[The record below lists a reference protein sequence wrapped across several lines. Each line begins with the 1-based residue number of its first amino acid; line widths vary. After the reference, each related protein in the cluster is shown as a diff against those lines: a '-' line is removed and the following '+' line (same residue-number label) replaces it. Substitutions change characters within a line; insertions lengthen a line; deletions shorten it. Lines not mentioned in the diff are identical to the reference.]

1 MPNNLFI
8 LLLVCASVRF
18 IYAENI
24 ENNYSDCPEKC
35 ACRKINDNGSLLKVK
50 CGGLPQNK
58 LTSIKEINFDNIK
71 YDVVQLDLSKNQIS
85 TIDVVDFANFTN
97 LRRLD
102 LGENSLRTIDNNTFG
117 EIKSLEKLKLSLNL
131 IVHIFQGAFDGL
143 PQLKQLNISG
153 NPLACDCNL
162 LWLIPWSSNMSVK
175 LQPAPKCESP
185 PVFRGLLV
193 KKLKVGEDLHCDTP
207 LQPLLELKPDQD
219 QVVFEGDRLTLRC
232 RAPRVAV
239 GSPTDSEDLPA
250 LSHVFWGFSEQIL
263 EPNSTENIYLS
274 DPLKKF
280 PSIQLDAHHL
290 SDSGLLDSILTIP
303 FVTRNHTGTWD
314 CRLRSDQPTL
324 SRNISVLI
332 ISEKTTY
339 CPAKETSNNKGKYS
353 WPRTIRGRIVKLPC
367 SDADD
372 VENDAVATYQCSN
385 TGEWMDLN
393 TNQCSYMNEM
403 TKVLEQYAKLNFS
416 FARGSILESAI
427 RLRNYTNIES
437 GVNPFRDPMDI
448 IFIAKTI
455 DNYLEFVE
463 IEKDLATILL
473 DIVSQTMK
481 LEPRILQNAQN
492 VDGACTK
499 IVQAAETA
507 AEFVDPPAQKENL
520 AMETFRVRGD
530 NFSGITCSWFK
541 TEDSFEKHEK
551 RIFQCNSATN
561 GQGIGVYERHVEAA
575 IQIPATIFNSAIGF
589 NPATIS
595 PQKLLV
601 SVFADSGFFPHNKT
615 ATPFRVKSSVIGAK
629 ISARIENLTEP
640 IYIMLRPYPY
650 HNEISAPRPV
660 WWNQELNDG
669 NGGWTLDGC
678 QSPQLLHGLL
688 VFTCDRLGYY
698 GLLQNTKFLN
708 DFDDERTGARFRLS
722 PPAFYVGGIFLF
734 ICTWINIATYVAAG
748 NSIQMA
754 RRTKHALLN
763 TWLTMSLL
771 SFVFTVG
778 IYQTEDSRVC
788 QLFGITIHYFS
799 LCVLLWMCVSASAM
813 YKRITKSRS
822 TERNLSIPSDELPKE
837 RIKKPILG
845 LYLVGYGIAMIIC
858 GISGAVNMQEYAS
871 YSFCFF
877 DSRPSLGAIY
887 VPSIILLSFLLIA
900 FICIKCNML
909 TTDDVGHMSEGTQA
923 TENVDLDLLEPSLSQ
938 HNATV
943 DRYQSISLSMPTSSI
958 QDDLEHSNSAQL
970 KAHIIVLTL
979 YLITWIS
986 AAISINPFA
995 DQITYE
1001 EEIFSMVFA
1010 TSATILG
1017 LFLIFFYCV
1026 ARSDVRNQ
1034 WSMLSCRN
1042 FGRGQCCRTRNISDS
1057 IEPTVG
1063 PVVTY
1068 HQNTGTLRSSSRSNS
1083 QCSKNRQPSNGM
1095 LKGYEMNSQTLNRAG
1110 SPNGVSKIGNGNNVN
1125 LVLMHRQQ
1133 FMSGSVTGPGSEI
1146 GADVFY
1152 NPKQINV
1159 ARKFFKKQKRLQKRN
1174 NFELQ
1179 RNRDLESMSDASS
1192 MVSYPRQQ
1200 QISMFSSNSKVNNTN
1215 IHVDP
1220 KNFTDNP
1227 FNLKESCGAMN
1238 SDLTGNK
1245 STNLNPNILSDSC
1258 NESDLVDTDRII
1270 IGAENLRAIT
1280 QNRPKINNTAVQS
1293 TSQMVANIY
1302 TNIPETIQPQHE
1314 IVTMRAD
1321 DKYGKQKPIF
1331 DEEDEIIDDKTS
1343 LIATNDLEENLETE
1357 PLCNESNPTDTSTID
1372 DQSVK
1377 TLPTCIG
1384 NVSIERLANSPIKA
1398 MNTIGL
1404 PTISV
1409 TDLNDSIDQNGSSD
1423 CEETDLL
1430 LLDPNEEYI
1439 STPLEISSQ
1448 QPHDFVYPIRKTKS
1462 LNNVIPSDDFA
1473 ASPLVE
1479 SQTRS
1484 ISCTN
1489 MCLFGIPMP
1498 TGMPMVIKESYPAS
1512 SSPVLISPSLCDI
1525 NDINEMV
1532 QPIPPIKPSTS
1543 NGIVHSFQNRRIH
1556 LESTPAGSENSLY
1569 FGRNGIS
1576 RNFTSSPT
1584 NESDINYQNSELS
1597 IRSHEL
1603 YAPPDNDLNMTL
1615 TGDGCSQFFNS
1626 YQPSEISDFDLD
1638 DDYSG
1643 HLRTRAEERLLGSG
1657 GNQAGRRTAIAPTES
1672 DIENDETEDI
1682 LNDSQSSIDELYQQ
1696 ITRGSVRKA
1705 PIRKVVAEEEESSQS
1720 SIISFVEPST
1730 EQR

>member
-1 MPNNLFI
+1 M
-8 LLLVCASVRF
+8 
-18 IYAENI
+18 
-24 ENNYSDCPEKC
+24 
-35 ACRKINDNGSLLKVK
+35 
-50 CGGLPQNK
+50 
-58 LTSIKEINFDNIK
+58 
-71 YDVVQLDLSKNQIS
+71 
-85 TIDVVDFANFTN
+85 
-97 LRRLD
+97 
-102 LGENSLRTIDNNTFG
+102 
-117 EIKSLEKLKLSLNL
+117 
-131 IVHIFQGAFDGL
+131 
-143 PQLKQLNISG
+143 
-153 NPLACDCNL
+153 
-162 LWLIPWSSNMSVK
+162 
-175 LQPAPKCESP
+175 
-185 PVFRGLLV
+185 
-193 KKLKVGEDLHCDTP
+193 
-207 LQPLLELKPDQD
+207 
-219 QVVFEGDRLTLRC
+219 
-232 RAPRVAV
+232 AV

-250 LSHVFWGFSEQIL
+250 QSHVFWGWSEQIL
-263 EPNSTENIYLS
+263 EPNSTDDIRYL
-274 DPLKKF
+274 DPAQKF
-280 PSIQLDAHHL
+280 PSIQINARHL

-314 CRLRSDQPTL
+314 CRLRSDQASL
-324 SRNISVLI
+324 SRSIAVLI

-339 CPAKETSNNKGKYS
+339 CPAQETSNNKGKYS
-353 WPRTIRGRIVKLPC
+353 WPRTIRGRVVRLPC
-367 SDADD
+367 ADG
-372 VENDAVATYQCSN
+372 NDDESEAAATYRCSN
-385 TGEWMDLN
+385 TGEWMELN
-393 TNQCSYMNEM
+393 TNQCPYINEM
-403 TKVLEQYAKLNFS
+403 TKVLEQFSKLNFS
-416 FARGSILESAI
+416 YARGSILESSI
-427 RLRNYTNIES
+427 RLRNYTDIES
-437 GVNPFRDPMDI
+437 GYSPFKDPTDI

-455 DNYLEFVE
+455 YNYLDFVSS
-463 IEKDLATILL
+463 EKDLASILL
-473 DIVSQTMK
+473 DIVSHTMK
-481 LEPRILQNAQN
+481 MEPILLQHAQN
-492 VDGACTK
+492 MGGSCK
-499 IVQAAETA
+499 QIVETAEKA
-507 AEFVDPPAQKENL
+507 AEFVEPPAQKENL
-520 AMETFRVRGD
+520 AIETFRVRAD
-530 NFSGITCSWFK
+530 NFVGITCSWFK

-561 GQGIGVYERHVEAA
+561 GQGIGIYDRHVEAA
-575 IQIPATIFNSAIGF
+575 IQIPSSIFNSTIGF
-589 NPATIS
+589 S
-595 PQKLLV
+595 PVTVSTEKLLV
-601 SVFADSGFFPHNKT
+601 SVFGDSGFFPHNKT
-615 ATPFRVKSSVIGAK
+615 ATPFHVKSSVIGAK
-629 ISARIENLTEP
+629 IVYESKQQSPRGENLTEP

-660 WWNQELNDG
+660 FWNQDLNDG

-678 QSPQLLHGLL
+678 QSPQLVHGLL

-698 GLLQNTKFLN
+698 GLLQHTKFLN
-708 DFDDERTGARFRLS
+708 DFADERAGARFRLS
-722 PPAFYVGGIFLF
+722 PPAFYVGGIVLF
-734 ICTWINIATYVAAG
+734 ICTWINISTYLTASV
-748 NSIQMA
+748 QMA
-754 RRTKHALLN
+754 RRTKHALVN
-763 TWLTMSLL
+763 TWLSMSML

-778 IYQTEDSRVC
+778 IYQTEDYRVC
-788 QLFGITIHYFS
+788 QVFGISIHYFS
-799 LCVLLWMCVSASAM
+799 LCVLLWMCVSASTM

-822 TERNLSIPSDELPKE
+822 AERNMSIPSDELPKE
-837 RIKKPILG
+837 RVKKPIMG

-887 VPSIILLSFLLIA
+887 VPSIILLSFLVIA
-900 FICIKCNML
+900 FVCIKCNML

-938 HNATV
+938 HNATTV

-970 KAHIIVLTL
+970 KSHVIVLAL

-986 AAISINPFA
+986 AAISLNPFA

-1001 EEIFSMVFA
+1001 EEIFSIVFA
-1010 TSATILG
+1010 TSAIFLG

-1042 FGRGQCCRTRNISDS
+1042 VGRGQCCRTRNISDS
-1057 IEPTVG
+1057 KEPTVG

-1083 QCSKNRQPSNGM
+1083 QCSKNRPPSNGM
-1095 LKGYEMNSQTLNRAG
+1095 LKGYEMNGQTLNRAG

-1152 NPKQINV
+1152 NPNQINV

-1220 KNFTDNP
+1220 KNFTDNS
-1227 FNLKESCGAMN
+1227 FNLKESIGTIN
-1238 SDLTGNK
+1238 TDLPVNK

-1270 IGAENLRAIT
+1270 IGAESIRAIT
-1280 QNRPKINNTAVQS
+1280 QSRPKINNTTAQS

-1302 TNIPETIQPQHE
+1302 TNIPETNQPIHE

-1331 DEEDEIIDDKTS
+1331 DEEDEIVDDKTS
-1343 LIATNDLEENLETE
+1343 LIATNELHDNLETD
-1357 PLCNESNPTDTSTID
+1357 PLCNESNPTDTSID

-1377 TLPTCIG
+1377 TLPTCM
-1384 NVSIERLANSPIKA
+1384 NLSIERPANSPIKA

-1404 PTISV
+1404 PTISI
-1409 TDLNDSIDQNGSSD
+1409 TDLNDSVDHNGSSQ
-1423 CEETDLL
+1423 CEESDLL

-1439 STPLEISSQ
+1439 STPLEISTQ
-1448 QPHDFVYPIRKTKS
+1448 QPNDFVYPIRKTKS
-1462 LNNVIPSDDFA
+1462 LNNIAPNDDFA
-1473 ASPLVE
+1473 VTPLIE

-1489 MCLFGIPMP
+1489 VCLFGIPIA
-1498 TGMPMVIKESYPAS
+1498 TGMPTVINESYPAS

-1525 NDINEMV
+1525 NEMV
-1532 QPIPPIKPSTS
+1532 QPILSPPVKPSTS

-1615 TGDGCSQFFNS
+1615 TGDSSQFFTS
-1626 YQPSEISDFDLD
+1626 YLPSEISDFDLD
-1638 DDYSG
+1638 EDYSG
-1643 HLRTRAEERLLGSG
+1643 HLRSRAEERLLGSG

-1672 DIENDETEDI
+1672 DIENDESEDI

-1705 PIRKVVAEEEESSQS
+1705 PLRKIVAEEEESSQS

>member
-1 MPNNLFI
+1 MNHPVN
-8 LLLVCASVRF
+8 
-18 IYAENI
+18 
-24 ENNYSDCPEKC
+24 
-35 ACRKINDNGSLLKVK
+35 
-50 CGGLPQNK
+50 
-58 LTSIKEINFDNIK
+58 
-71 YDVVQLDLSKNQIS
+71 
-85 TIDVVDFANFTN
+85 
-97 LRRLD
+97 
-102 LGENSLRTIDNNTFG
+102 
-117 EIKSLEKLKLSLNL
+117 LNL
-131 IVHIFQGAFDGL
+131 TDFQFYF
-143 PQLKQLNISG
+143 QL
-153 NPLACDCNL
+153 
-162 LWLIPWSSNMSVK
+162 
-175 LQPAPKCESP
+175 
-185 PVFRGLLV
+185 
-193 KKLKVGEDLHCDTP
+193 
-207 LQPLLELKPDQD
+207 
-219 QVVFEGDRLTLRC
+219 VFEGDRLTLRC

-250 LSHVFWGFSEQIL
+250 QSHVFWGWSEQIL
-263 EPNSTENIYLS
+263 EPNSTDDIIYH

-280 PSIQLDAHHL
+280 PSIQIDARHL

-303 FVTRNHTGTWD
+303 YVTRNHTGTWD
-314 CRLRSDQPTL
+314 CRLRSDQASL
-324 SRNISVLI
+324 SRSIAVLI

-339 CPAKETSNNKGKYS
+339 CPAQETSNNKGKYS
-353 WPRTIRGRIVKLPC
+353 WPRTIRGRVVKLPC
-367 SDADD
+367 SDEEDEEAGTI
-372 VENDAVATYQCSN
+372 ATYRCSN
-385 TGEWMDLN
+385 TGEWKDLN
-393 TNQCSYMNEM
+393 TNQCPYVNEM
-403 TKVLEQYAKLNFS
+403 TKVLEQFAKLNFS
-416 FARGSILESAI
+416 YARGSILESAI
-427 RLRNYTNIES
+427 RLRNFTNIES
-437 GVNPFRDPMDI
+437 GVNPFTDPMDI

-455 DNYLEFVE
+455 VNYLGFVAS
-463 IEKDLATILL
+463 EKDLATILL

-481 LEPRILQNAQN
+481 LGSMLLQTAQN
-492 VDGACTK
+492 MDSSCSKMVD
-499 IVQAAETA
+499 AAETA
-507 AEFVDPPAQKENL
+507 AEFVQPSAQKDNL
-520 AMETFRVRGD
+520 AMEIFSVRTD
-530 NFSGITCSWFK
+530 NFAGITCSWFK

-551 RIFQCNSATN
+551 RMFQCNSATN
-561 GQGIGVYERHVEAA
+561 GQGVGIYERHVEAA
-575 IQIPATIFNSAIGF
+575 IQIPASIFNSAVVF
-589 NPATIS
+589 NPATI
-595 PQKLLV
+595 PTQKLLV
-601 SVFADSGFFPHNKT
+601 SVFEDSAFFPPNQT
-615 ATPFRVKSSVIGAK
+615 ATPFHVKSCVIGAK
-629 ISARIENLTEP
+629 VSQRIENLTEP

-650 HNEISAPRPV
+650 HNDISFPRPV
-660 WWNQELNDG
+660 WWNPDANDG

-698 GLLQNTKFLN
+698 GLLQHTKFLN
-708 DFDDERTGARFRLS
+708 DFMDERAGARFRLS
-722 PPAFYVGGIFLF
+722 PPAFYIGGIVLF
-734 ICTWINIATYVAAG
+734 ICTWINIVTYLAAG
-748 NSIQMA
+748 NAIQMA
-754 RRTKHALLN
+754 RRSKHALVN
-763 TWLTMSLL
+763 TWMAMSLL

-778 IYQTEDSRVC
+778 IYQTEDYRVC
-788 QLFGITIHYFS
+788 QVFGIAIHYFS
-799 LCVLLWMCVSASAM
+799 LCVLLWMCVSASSM
-813 YKRITKSRS
+813 YKRITKQSRS
-822 TERNLSIPSDELPKE
+822 AERNLSIPSDDSPKE
-837 RIKKPILG
+837 RVGSKPILG

-877 DSRPSLGAIY
+877 DSRPSLGSIY
-887 VPSIILLSFLLIA
+887 VPGIVLLLFLVIA
-900 FICIKCNML
+900 FVCIKCNML
-909 TTDDVGHMSEGTQA
+909 STDDVGHMSEGTQA

-970 KAHIIVLTL
+970 KAHVIVLIL

-986 AAISINPFA
+986 AAISIANPFT

-1001 EEIFSMVFA
+1001 EEIFSIVFA
-1010 TSATILG
+1010 TSAIFLS

-1042 FGRGQCCRTRNISDS
+1042 FGRGQCCRTRSVSDTKES
-1057 IEPTVG
+1057 ATG

-1083 QCSKNRQPSNGM
+1083 QCSKNRPPSNGM
-1095 LKGYEMNSQTLNRAG
+1095 LGKAYELNTQTLNRGG
-1110 SPNGVSKIGNGNNVN
+1110 SPNGASKIGNGHNVN

-1133 FMSGSVTGPGSEI
+1133 FMSGSMTGPGSEV
-1146 GADVFY
+1146 GVDMFY
-1152 NPKQINV
+1152 NPNQINV

-1220 KNFTDNP
+1220 KNFTDNS
-1227 FNLKESCGAMN
+1227 FSKESIGAIN
-1238 SDLTGNK
+1238 TDISANK

-1258 NESDLVDTDRII
+1258 NESDLVDTDRFI
-1270 IGAENLRAIT
+1270 IGAENLRTIT
-1280 QNRPKINNTAVQS
+1280 QNRAKINNTAAVQS

-1331 DEEDEIIDDKTS
+1331 DEEDENIDDKTS
-1343 LIATNDLEENLETE
+1343 LIAANELQENQETE
-1357 PLCNESNPTDTSTID
+1357 PLCNDSNPTDTSID

-1377 TLPTCIG
+1377 TLPTCM
-1384 NVSIERLANSPIKA
+1384 NLSIERPASSPIKA

-1409 TDLNDSIDQNGSSD
+1409 TDLNDSFEHTNSSR
-1423 CEETDLL
+1423 CEESDLL

-1448 QPHDFVYPIRKTKS
+1448 QPQVEFVYPIRKVKS
-1462 LNNVIPSDDFA
+1462 LCNVAPDDDFPV
-1473 ASPLVE
+1473 SSIE

-1489 MCLFGIPMP
+1489 VCLFGAPAIQ
-1498 TGMPMVIKESYPAS
+1498 GMPSVINESYPAS

-1525 NDINEMV
+1525 NEMV
-1532 QPIPPIKPSTS
+1532 QPILSPQVKPSTS

-1584 NESDINYQNSELS
+1584 CESDINYQNSELS

-1603 YAPPDNDLNMTL
+1603 YAPQPDNDLNLTL
-1615 TGDGCSQFFNS
+1615 TGDSSQFFT

-1638 DDYSG
+1638 EDFSGG
-1643 HLRTRAEERLLGSG
+1643 HLRSRAEERLLGSG
-1657 GNQAGRRTAIAPTES
+1657 GNTAGRRTAIAPTES
-1672 DIENDETEDI
+1672 DIENDENEDI

-1705 PIRKVVAEEEESSQS
+1705 PIRNKVEVEEEESSQS
-1720 SIISFVEPST
+1720 SVISFVEPTT